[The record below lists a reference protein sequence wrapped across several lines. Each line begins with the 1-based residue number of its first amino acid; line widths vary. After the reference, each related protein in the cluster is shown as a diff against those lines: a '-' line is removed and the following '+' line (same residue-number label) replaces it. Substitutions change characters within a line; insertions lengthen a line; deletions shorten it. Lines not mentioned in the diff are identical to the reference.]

1 MMLNVDDADADA
13 DDPAHDGDGAS
24 FILFLPSQ
32 QVCGKVWNKIGNIHF
47 RLFSYIESK
56 NLI

>member
-13 DDPAHDGDGAS
+13 GADYPAHDGDGAS

-32 QVCGKVWNKIGNIHF
+32 QVCGKVWKYTF
-47 RLFSYIESK
+47 
-56 NLI
+56 

>member
-1 MMLNVDDADADA
+1 MLNVDDADADADADAGA

-32 QVCGKVWNKIGNIHF
+32 QVCGKVWKYTF
-47 RLFSYIESK
+47 
-56 NLI
+56 

>member
-1 MMLNVDDADADA
+1 MLNVDDADADAGA

-32 QVCGKVWNKIGNIHF
+32 QVCGKVWKYTF
-47 RLFSYIESK
+47 
-56 NLI
+56 